1 MFRRLF
7 WLGLGAGLG
16 GGLSFWLTRWV
27 RDTAARYAP
36 ERVSSDLAD
45 AVRGFGRDVR
55 DAGAEGRGVMPERE
69 AGPRTE
75 VGRRPLHSP
84 GPAGS

>member
-1 MFRRLF
+1 VLRRLF
-7 WLGLGAGLG
+7 WLGLGVGLG
-16 GGLSFWLTRWV
+16 FGASFWLTRWV

-55 DAGAEGRGVMPERE
+55 DAVTEGRDAMRQRE
-69 AGPRTE
+69 AELRSE
-75 VGRRPLHSP
+75 VGRRP
-84 GPAGS
+84 

>member
-1 MFRRLF
+1 VFRRLF
-7 WLGLGAGLG
+7 WLGLGVGLG
-16 GGLSFWLTRWV
+16 FGASFWLTRWV

-55 DAGAEGRGVMPERE
+55 DAVAEGRDAMRQRE
-69 AGPRTE
+69 AELRAATSRR
-75 VGRRPLHSP
+75 VGS
-84 GPAGS
+84 